1 MEPYFDDFLSFSSSS
16 TSENINTEGDP
27 NQTQEI
33 RFFDDLTPESSTSD
47 VSENISSE
55 ESYSMSGTNPN
66 PNPST
71 GVVITLPNG
80 IVIETTERS
89 ISEALTLGGAT
100 YTREQRE
107 KLTAD
112 QKSKFVKAATESTLT
127 KFAIIDFTKSQ
138 SDKFLEE
145 NFSFMTQVD
154 SLRRHLQLY
163 GLMDVFQISDL
174 QNPSLPAVDILTAY
188 STLPLHKVQEWS
200 KMLYTFADKITLENL
215 QLSQML
221 LMNACDDELQ
231 TKVNGELSVMPHE
244 YRSGPTAFLIIARN
258 IVVTTEK
265 TIQALTYHLQRLKL
279 NQIPSED
286 VGKFISIFKGAA
298 NRLKA
303 AGHLPVDTRTLAYEG
318 LRAGTVLSFWQI
330 LEVKWI
336 MKSPE
341 MTNWEGVLDTAQIA
355 YQELIA
361 ENQWLTKKKQGSS
374 FTSHNSTPEKGD
386 NKNNKN
392 KNKNGKKNKQKI
404 DRRIPK
410 KGESHSRTNEDGKEE
425 HWCGK
430 CREGGRWGNHKT
442 SEHDTW
448 QENFK
453 KMLKER
459 KEQNKGKKDKSPAKS
474 SSDGPPSPQNLCP
487 ALRSSSYFSK
497 FSRHSDI

>member
-1 MEPYFDDFLSFSSSS
+1 MEPYFDEFLSFSSS
-16 TSENINTEGDP
+16 TSDNSNTEGNPD
-27 NQTQEI
+27 QTQEI
-33 RFFDDLTPESSTSD
+33 QFFDDLTPEESTSD
-47 VSENISSE
+47 VSNQSSE
-55 ESYSMSGTNPN
+55 VSDTMSGTN
-66 PNPST
+66 T
-71 GVVITLPNG
+71 GQIQLPNG
-80 IVIETTERS
+80 IIIEPNTRS

-100 YTREQRE
+100 YTREQRD
-107 KLTAD
+107 KLSAD
-112 QKSKFVKAATESTLT
+112 QKSKFVKSATEPTFT
-127 KFAIIDFTKSQ
+127 KFSIIDFSKSQ

-163 GLMDVFQISDL
+163 GLIDVFQISDV
-174 QNPSLPAVDILTAY
+174 QNPTEPAIDILNAY
-188 STLPLHKVQEWS
+188 STTPLNKVQEWS
-200 KMLYTFADKITLENL
+200 KMLYKFADKITLENL

-244 YRSGPTAFLIIARN
+244 FRSGPTAFLIIARN

-265 TIQALTYHLQRLKL
+265 TIRAFTYHLQRLKL
-279 NQIPSED
+279 NQIPGED

-303 AGHLPVDTRTLAYEG
+303 AGHLPIDTCTLAYEG
-318 LRAGTVLSFWQI
+318 LRSGTVFSFRQI

-341 MTNWEGVLDTAQIA
+341 MKEWDGVLDTAQIA
-355 YQELIA
+355 YQELVA

-374 FTSHNSTPEKGD
+374 FTSHGTPEKD
-386 NKNNKN
+386 NKNHNNKS
-392 KNKNGKKNKQKI
+392 KNGNGNGKKNSNNQKI
-404 DRRIPK
+404 DRRAPK
-410 KGESHSRTNEDGKEE
+410 KGEPTSRTNESSGKEE

-442 SEHDTW
+442 ADHDQW

-453 KMLKER
+453 QMLKER
-459 KEQNKGKKDKSPAKS
+459 KEQNKGNKKDKSPAKN
-474 SSDGPPSPQNLCP
+474 SSDGPPSSQNLRP
-487 ALRSSSYFSK
+487 ALRSSSYFSN
-497 FSRHSDI
+497 FSRHSNI